1 VVRELWGTAMK
12 RGKGWTIFFP
22 RFHCPHCGKELTVSF
37 NGRWKLP
44 RPKRTKEAQEA
55 LVVKERRDI

>member
-1 VVRELWGTAMK
+1 MK

-44 RPKRTKEAQEA
+44 RPKRTKEALEP
-55 LVVKERRDI
+55 KERREIEGY